1 MNHFNLDLIK
11 FIQENSPVSIDI
23 VLSKYQKTLST
34 IKRAIKE
41 INDYLEPENKIHLI
55 NAKIITPITY
65 RDYIKF
71 IKSISLKRYIS
82 TPDERIKLFILQATL
97 FEAVNRK
104 EFYSRLNLSY
114 STLKNDIILLKEK
127 TPNHIEFML
136 KNRNSWAIN
145 GNEISIRINFCKNIF
160 NILELDQNNNL
171 APHKANS
178 PIDNLISEQFLTIL
192 RQNNL
197 STEVIYQT
205 INSKVELSY
214 NSKKYLIIYLSIS
227 LYRISQHHIIQNIK
241 KIPIKH
247 INYVNILQFDNT
259 ENQFI
264 NILLSALNHKTEKQS
279 IIDPQLY
286 KL

>member
-11 FIQENSPVSIDI
+11 FIQENSPVSLDI

-41 INDYLEPENKIHLI
+41 INDYLEPENKTHVI
-55 NAKIITPITY
+55 NAKIITPVTY

-71 IKSISLKRYIS
+71 VKSISLKRYIS
-82 TPDERIKLFILQATL
+82 TPDERIRLFILQATL
-97 FEAVNRK
+97 FESINRK

-114 STLKNDIILLKEK
+114 STLKNDIILLKKK
-127 TPNHIEFML
+127 TPSHIEFTL

-171 APHKANS
+171 VPHKANS
-178 PIDNLISEQFLTIL
+178 PIDNLITDQFLNIL
-192 RQNNL
+192 KENNL
-197 STEVIYQT
+197 STATIYQT

-227 LYRISQHHIIQNIK
+227 LYRIIQYHAIDNIK
-241 KIPIKH
+241 KLPIKY
-247 INYVNILQFDNT
+247 IN
-259 ENQFI
+259 
-264 NILLSALNHKTEKQS
+264 
-279 IIDPQLY
+279 
-286 KL
+286 